1 MKQCKNMFDNIL
13 IWVFYE
19 ANTSKFLVIDI
30 LFLHVP
36 IYNWKS
42 NYVIINNEKYIS
54 IEGGFKSDSSHN
66 QSWIILSQSEMRTA

>member
-42 NYVIINNEKYIS
+42 NYVIINNEKYVS
-54 IEGGFKSDSSHN
+54 IERGFKSDSSHN

>member
-13 IWVFYE
+13 IWVSYE

-30 LFLHVP
+30 LFLHVT

-42 NYVIINNEKYIS
+42 SYAIINNEK
-54 IEGGFKSDSSHN
+54 
-66 QSWIILSQSEMRTA
+66 

>member
-19 ANTSKFLVIDI
+19 ANTSKFLVVDI

-54 IEGGFKSDSSHN
+54 IEEGFKSDSSHN